1 MEKGAK
7 SVIAVVFAAACATA
21 AAGARADGP
30 GVHPWRQGLPARDA
44 IADRFSPPPGFQ
56 RTAVEPGSFAHW
68 LRHLPLKP
76 KGAPVRLHNGRLK
89 PAQSFH
95 AAVVDID
102 TGRRDLQQC
111 ADAVM
116 RLRAEYLY
124 ARGRFDDIHFNFTS
138 GDRADFTR
146 WTAGWRP
153 RVRGNKVRWRQSGA
167 AGTDHRTLRDYLRV
181 VFTYAGSYSLRKE
194 LRPVGDPAR
203 MRIGDVFIEGG
214 FPGHAVLVVDTAENP
229 GTGERVFMLT
239 QSYMPAQDIH
249 VLKNPAD
256 PNGGVWYRQ
265 AFENR
270 LQTPEWRF
278 RAGDLYRF
286 RRGGDGR
293 Y

>member
-1 MEKGAK
+1 MEKLSK
-7 SVIAVVFAAACATA
+7 PVIAAVFAAACFAGV
-21 AAGARADGP
+21 GARADGP
-30 GVHPWRQGLPARDA
+30 GVHPWRQGHPARDA
-44 IADRFSPPPGFQ
+44 IADRFLPPPGFQ
-56 RTAVEPGSFAHW
+56 RTSVERRSFADW

-76 KGAPVRLHNGRLK
+76 KGAPVRLHDGRLK
-89 PAQSFH
+89 PAQSLH

-124 ARGRFDDIHFNFTS
+124 ARERFDDIHFNFTS

-146 WTAGWRP
+146 WATGWRP
-153 RVRGNKVRWRQSGA
+153 LVRGNKVRWRQSGA

-194 LRPVGDPAR
+194 LRPVGHPKR

-214 FPGHAVLVVDTAENP
+214 FPGHAVLVVDMAENP

-265 AFENR
+265 AFGNR

-278 RAGDLYRF
+278 RAGDLHRF
-286 RRGGDGR
+286 R
-293 Y
+293 

>member
-1 MEKGAK
+1 MEMVAK
-7 SVIAVVFAAACATA
+7 PVAAVVFAAACA
-21 AAGARADGP
+21 AAGAARADGL
-30 GVHPWRQGLPARDA
+30 GLHPWRQGHPARDA
-44 IADRFSPPPGFQ
+44 IADRFLPPPGFR
-56 RTAVEPGSFAHW
+56 RTPTAPGSFADW

-76 KGAPVRLHNGRLK
+76 KGAPVRLHDGRLK

-124 ARGRFDDIHFNFTS
+124 SRGRFGDIHFNFTS
-138 GDRADFTR
+138 GDRADFSR
-146 WTAGWRP
+146 WAAGWRP
-153 RVRGNKVRWRQSGA
+153 RVRGNKVSWRPSGT

-194 LRPVGDPAR
+194 LRPVADPAR

-214 FPGHAVLVVDTAENP
+214 FPGHAVLVVDMAENP
-229 GTGERVFMLT
+229 RTGERVFMLT

-249 VLKNPAD
+249 VLRNPAD
-256 PNGGVWYRQ
+256 PRGGAWYPQ
-265 AFENR
+265 TFGNR

-278 RAGDLYRF
+278 RAHDLHRF
-286 RRGGDGR
+286 D
-293 Y
+293 